1 MEFLVY
7 FVLYMLD
14 GIDWILL
21 WVKWCYF
28 IIGIIY
34 REDIIYIME
43 IIISVF
49 FLFVFVG
56 NVMVML

>member
-34 REDIIYIME
+34 REDIIYIIE

-49 FLFVFVG
+49 FFVCFCR
-56 NVMVML
+56 